1 MITESSNSKKINY
14 LVIISEVDVD
24 NVAVVTRAAPVPEG
38 VQNAQVFQ
46 QSLLAV
52 APGRSVGGHQC
63 RAGCCQQQ
71 QHSQQHPSLCKN
83 IEYCQNI
90 EV

>member
-38 VQNAQVFQ
+38 VQSAQVFQ
-46 QSLLAV
+46 
-52 APGRSVGGHQC
+52 
-63 RAGCCQQQ
+63 
-71 QHSQQHPSLCKN
+71 
-83 IEYCQNI
+83 
-90 EV
+90 